1 MLERMF
7 DSSFQTE
14 PGYLAELNPQQRA
27 AAEHTDGPLLVIA
40 GAGTGKTKTLAARV
54 AHLVESGVAPERIL
68 LLTFTRRAAQEML
81 ERAGRLTSKN
91 RTGRIWG
98 GTFHSVG
105 NRLLRT
111 YGQALGLPPNFTVV
125 DQADSADLMNLL
137 RNELELGRGR
147 KRFPKKETLAAIYS
161 RAVNSRTKLPE
172 VLESDFP
179 WCKEEAEGVAAIFRS
194 YTERKR
200 EQAVLDFDDLLLFW
214 HALLVHTDARAQV
227 ASLFDHVLVDEYQD
241 TNGVQADI
249 LRAMRAENANIMA
262 VGDDAQSIYSFRA
275 ATVRNILDFPQHFE
289 STTVIKLEENY
300 RSTQSILDVSNSVI
314 SGARR
319 RYEKDLWSQRGIGT
333 VPQLVTCLDE
343 AQQSDEVCK
352 RVLDA
357 RERGVTLKDQA
368 VLFRTGHHSAHLE
381 IELTRRNIPFVKY
394 GGLKF
399 VEAAHVKDVVALLRI
414 MENPHDELAWFR
426 VLQLVEGVGPATATR
441 VMEHVGV
448 RRNTGA
454 VPDQSPLKLF
464 IHEPPAI
471 PKPGLDELSSL
482 GEAFAD
488 CVEGESAPAVQVE
501 RLRRWCEPVFL
512 RVYDNP
518 AARIADLVQL
528 EQIASGYN
536 RRGRFIADL
545 ALDPPSSTGDLA
557 GPPLVDEDYL
567 ILSTIH
573 SAKGG
578 EWDAVYVIHAA
589 DGMMPSDM
597 ATGDDDAIEEER
609 RLFYVALTRAKDDLS
624 VYFPLRYYHQRMG
637 TDDPHSYAQLTRF
650 IGDDVRVLFDQRALE
665 GTEEPKL
672 PETEHEGVQG
682 ITNFLAD
689 LFEV

>member
-7 DSSFQTE
+7 DSTLETE
-14 PGYLAELNPQQRA
+14 PGHLAGLNPQQRA
-27 AAEHTDGPLLVIA
+27 AAEYGDGPLLVIA

-54 AHLVESGVAPERIL
+54 AHLVERGVAPERIL

-81 ERAGRLTSKN
+81 QRAGRLTSQS

-111 YGQALGLPPNFTVV
+111 FGQALGLPPNFTVM

-172 VLESDFP
+172 VLEADFP
-179 WCKEEAEGVAAIFRS
+179 WCKDEAEEVAAIFTS

-200 EQAVLDFDDLLLFW
+200 EQAVLDFDDLLLYW
-214 HALLVHTDARAQV
+214 HALLVHTDARARV

-275 ATVRNILDFPQHFE
+275 ATVRNILDFPQHFD
-289 STTVIKLEENY
+289 STTVIRLEENY
-300 RSTQSILDVSNSVI
+300 RSTQPILDVSNAVI
-314 SGARR
+314 AGARR
-319 RYEKDLWSQRGIGT
+319 RYEKDLWSRRGSGT
-333 VPQLVTCLDE
+333 EPKLVTCLDE
-343 AQQSDEVCK
+343 AQQSDEICK
-352 RVLDA
+352 QVLEA
-357 RERGVTLKDQA
+357 RERGIALKDQA

-426 VLQLVEGVGPATATR
+426 ILQLIEGVGPATATR
-441 VMEHVGV
+441 VMEHIGV
-448 RRNTGA
+448 RRDSETA
-454 VPDQSPLKLF
+454 PEQSPLKRF
-464 IHEPPAI
+464 IDEPPGI
-471 PKPGLDELSSL
+471 PKPGLDELRSL
-482 GEAFAD
+482 ADAFAD
-488 CVEGESAPAVQVE
+488 CLEQESAPAVQVE
-501 RLRRWCEPVFL
+501 RLRRWCEAVFE
-512 RVYDNP
+512 RIYDNP

-536 RRGRFIADL
+536 ARGRFIADL

-557 GPPLVDEDYL
+557 GPPLLDEDYL

-578 EWDAVYVIHAA
+578 EWEVVYVIHAA

-597 ATGDDDAIEEER
+597 ATGDEEALEEER
-609 RLFYVALTRAKDDLS
+609 RLFYVALTRAKNDLS

-650 IGDDVRVLFDQRALE
+650 IGDDVRELFDQRALE
-665 GTEEPKL
+665 GTEEPTL
-672 PETEHEGVQG
+672 PETQNEGVQG

>member
-1 MLERMF
+1 MF
-7 DSSFQTE
+7 DSTVQAE
-14 PGYLAELNPQQRA
+14 PPYLAELNSQQRA
-27 AAEHTDGPLLVIA
+27 AAEHGSGPLLVIA

-54 AHLVESGVAPERIL
+54 AHLVERGVAPERIL

-81 ERAGRLTSKN
+81 RRAGRMASQSA
-91 RTGRIWG
+91 TGRVWG

-111 YGQALGLPPNFTVV
+111 YGQALGLPPNFTVM

-137 RNELELGRGR
+137 RNELELGGGR
-147 KRFPKKETLAAIYS
+147 RRFPKKETLVAIYS
-161 RAVNSRTKLPE
+161 RAINSRTKLAE

-179 WCKEEAEGVAAIFRS
+179 WCMDDAEGISAIFTS
-194 YTERKR
+194 YTTRKR
-200 EQAVLDFDDLLLFW
+200 EQAVLDFDDLLLYW
-214 HALLVHTDARAQV
+214 HALLMHTQARAIV

-275 ATVRNILDFPQHFE
+275 ATVRNILDFPQHFD
-289 STTVIKLEENY
+289 STTIVKLEENY
-300 RSTQSILDVSNSVI
+300 RSTQPILDVSNAVI
-314 SGARR
+314 AGARR
-319 RYEKDLWSQRGIGT
+319 RYEKDLCSQRGSGSK
-333 VPQLVTCLDE
+333 PRLVTCLDE

-352 RVLDA
+352 QVLDA
-357 RERGVTLKDQA
+357 RERGMALQDQA

-426 VLQLVEGVGPATATR
+426 VLQLIEGVGPSTAGR
-441 VMEHVGV
+441 VMERIGV
-448 RRNTGA
+448 RRDGEA
-454 VPDQSPLKLF
+454 SSEQSPLTRF
-464 IHEPPAI
+464 MGDPPAI
-471 PKPGLDELSSL
+471 PKPGQDELESL
-482 GEAFAD
+482 AEAFAD
-488 CVEGESAPAVQVE
+488 CVEQEAAPAVQVE
-501 RLRRWCEPVFL
+501 RLRRWCEPVFV

-518 AARIADLVQL
+518 AARIADIVQL
-528 EQIASGYN
+528 EEIASGYSA
-536 RRGRFIADL
+536 RGRFIADL
-545 ALDPPSSTGDLA
+545 ALDPPNSTGDLA
-557 GPPLVDEDYL
+557 GPPLLDEDYL

-573 SAKGG
+573 SAKGC
-578 EWDAVYVIHAA
+578 EWSAVYVIHAA

-597 ATGDDDAIEEER
+597 ATGDDEEIEEER

-624 VYFPLRYYHQRMG
+624 VYFPLRYYHRRMG

-650 IGDDVRVLFDQRALE
+650 IGDDVRELFDQSALE
-665 GTEEPKL
+665 GTEDPAL
-672 PETEHEGVQG
+672 PETEHAGVQG

>member
-1 MLERMF
+1 MF
-7 DSSFQTE
+7 DASAGAE
-14 PGYLAELNPQQRA
+14 PGYLVELNPQQRA
-27 AAEHTDGPLLVIA
+27 AVEHHEGPLLVIA

-54 AHLVESGVAPERIL
+54 AHLVERGVAPERIL

-81 ERAGRLTSKN
+81 QRAGRLTSQS
-91 RTGRIWG
+91 RTGRVWG

-105 NRLLRT
+105 NRLLRAH
-111 YGQALGLPPNFTVV
+111 GHALGLPPNFTVM
-125 DQADSADLMNLL
+125 DQADSADLLNLL
-137 RNELELGRGR
+137 RNELELGRGN

-179 WCKEEAEGVAAIFRS
+179 WCKEEAEGIAAIFKA
-194 YTERKR
+194 YTTRKR
-200 EQAVLDFDDLLLFW
+200 EQAVLDFDDLLLYW
-214 HALLVHTDARAQV
+214 HALLVHTDARFQV
-227 ASLFDHVLVDEYQD
+227 AALFDHVLVDEYQD

-249 LRAMRAENANIMA
+249 LRAMRVENANIMA

-275 ATVRNILDFPQHFE
+275 ATVRNILDFPLHFD
-289 STTVIKLEENY
+289 STTVVKLEENY
-300 RSTQSILDVSNSVI
+300 RSTQPILDVSNAVI
-314 SGARR
+314 AGARR
-319 RYEKDLWSQRGIGT
+319 RYEKDLWSQRGSGT
-333 VPQLVTCLDE
+333 RPQLVTCLDE
-343 AQQSDEVCK
+343 AQQSDEICK
-352 RVLDA
+352 QVLAA
-357 RERGVTLKDQA
+357 RERGVALTDQA

-426 VLQLVEGVGPATATR
+426 VLQLIENIGPVTATR

-448 RRNTGA
+448 RRRENPT
-454 VPDQSPLKLF
+454 PDRSPLKRF
-464 IHEPPAI
+464 IEEPPSI
-471 PKPGLDELSSL
+471 PKPGYDELVSL

-488 CVEGESAPAVQVE
+488 CVEREATPAVQVE
-501 RLRRWCEPVFL
+501 RLRRWCEPVFV
-512 RVYDNP
+512 RTYDNP

-528 EQIASGYN
+528 EQIAAGYHA
-536 RRGRFIADL
+536 RGRFIADL

-557 GPPLVDEDYL
+557 GPPLLDEDYL

-573 SAKGG
+573 SAKGC
-578 EWDAVYVIHAA
+578 EWDSVYVIHAA
-589 DGMMPSDM
+589 DGMLPSDM
-597 ATGDDDAIEEER
+597 ATGDDEEIEEER
-609 RLFYVALTRAKDDLS
+609 RLFYVALTRARNELG
-624 VYFPLRYYHQRMG
+624 VYFPLRYYHRRMG

-650 IGDDVRVLFDQRALE
+650 VDDRVRGLFDQRALE
-665 GTEEPKL
+665 GTEEPAL
-672 PETEHEGVQG
+672 PETEHAGVQG